1 MANDINIGNLISG
14 VSPTVKTKGHF
25 GTNTATYGCSKGVA
39 VLSPVAG
46 KIEKINGTEVII
58 ESNAGNKYT
67 INGVTPTLS
76 EGTSVTLGGS
86 IGTTSSTTVIL
97 KSKQDL
103 SSLKTT
109 SGQKELDNNNKSP
122 NLLNFSDDQAQK
134 YWDASVGQAIAVANA
149 PYNVA
154 SKALNSVIQT
164 TQTESIEIKDNV
176 LSEELKRIKSLF

>member
-14 VSPTVKTKGHF
+14 VNPTVSTKTF
-25 GTNTATYGCSKGVA
+25 GTNTATYGCSKGINVS
-39 VLSPVAG
+39 SPVGG

-58 ESNAGNKYT
+58 VSNTGNKYT

-109 SGQKELDNNNKSP
+109 SGQKELDNDNESP
-122 NLLNFSDDQAQK
+122 NLLSFSDKQAQK

-154 SKALNSVIQT
+154 SNALNSVIQT
-164 TQTESIEIKDNV
+164 IKKQSESIEIKDNV
-176 LSEELKRIKSLF
+176 LSEELKKIKS